1 MSWSNVQSFALAW
14 LIRVIMHIIIAH
26 IHTKQL
32 CEYVCFGGKF
42 CLLSFFFLLKFDII
56 NYQYTSLAW
65 WPDWCLITHT
75 EERGLSSKCSTERF
89 TPFKFWLDR
98 LRQRQSQAAGEI
110 LLPSNS
116 SWRGVGVPCTKTRVM
131 NSLLADKDDIF
142 LMS

>member
-1 MSWSNVQSFALAW
+1 MSWSNIQSFALAW

-26 IHTKQL
+26 IHTI
-32 CEYVCFGGKF
+32 YVSMCVLGGSFVF
-42 CLLSFFFLLKFDII
+42 CLFFLLKFDII

-98 LRQRQSQAAGEI
+98 LRQ
-110 LLPSNS
+110 
-116 SWRGVGVPCTKTRVM
+116 
-131 NSLLADKDDIF
+131 
-142 LMS
+142 